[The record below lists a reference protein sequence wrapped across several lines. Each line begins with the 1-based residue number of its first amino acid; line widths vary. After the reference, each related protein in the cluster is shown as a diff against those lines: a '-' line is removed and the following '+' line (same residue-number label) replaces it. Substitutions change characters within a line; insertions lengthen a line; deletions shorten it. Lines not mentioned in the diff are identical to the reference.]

1 MSVSKL
7 GLGILY
13 SSHTKLNQNLLFP
26 TPHPSPTSSRLQKGS
41 DKAGSAVGF
50 NRKRV
55 NSYVCSQFTVVKGS
69 FKTVKVSC
77 VTAPHIGRNA
87 V

>member
-1 MSVSKL
+1 MSGSKL
-7 GLGILY
+7 EILY
-13 SSHTKLNQNLLFP
+13 SSHKKLNQNLLLP

-50 NRKRV
+50 KRKHV
-55 NSYVCSQFTVVKGS
+55 SSNVCNQFTAVKGS

-77 VTAPHIGRNA
+77 VTAPYIGRNA